1 MKKIWRIRKRLIAGC
16 LVVVLVLSIIFV
28 PTKKAYAIVGFDDA
42 AFILAM
48 MAAAGVGFV
57 GYSMFDGGSNPQ
69 DDFNERLA
77 EIEDQLKDCYNKAV
91 GYILTNG
98 GGGGDPD
105 DFDPDNDDPEKK
117 PTTWE
122 KLKEWWKKHPEASLS
137 IGVNGSVIGAIMIEF
152 AKNIDEE
159 KVNSINLGDIK
170 LTDYHKSVMSQNIS
184 KYPYFVILFDK
195 VTMQSKGIGFSVHP
209 ISYYWA
215 STSHNEIYALL
226 NNSLFYTQSSL
237 WFSRPSDDDYSVFP
251 SAVTHEIPPPTAIDF
266 CMFPLPDSDHIYD
279 TREEAILHQYDHIV
293 YASPFNPDSVLDS
306 DQRINSGEKDKPL
319 FDNVVLPSPDQITGF
334 ISKLAE
340 LAQTVTDPAQ
350 LQQLQRE
357 LVSSLIKSITNVSP
371 SINPT
376 PDPSPKPDPSP
387 EPDPDAPATDKEA
400 AKYTADLTTVFP
412 FCIPFDLIR
421 AFKVLSAEGEAPVYK
436 MPLKIDYKSIHVSE
450 AWQIDM
456 SDFASV
462 IQILRVMETLG
473 FIVGLILVTRK
484 LIRG

>member
-48 MAAAGVGFV
+48 MAAAGIGFV
-57 GYSMFDGGSNPQ
+57 GYNAYNGSN
-69 DDFNERLA
+69 LA
-77 EIEDQLKDCYNKAV
+77 EDLWDELGSLEDDISDAYDKAV
-91 GYILTNG
+91 FTVLQG
-98 GGGGDPD
+98 GGGGSDPN

-117 PTTWE
+117 PTTWA
-122 KLKEWWKKHPEASLS
+122 KLKEWWKKHPNKALS
-137 IGVNGSVIGAIMIEF
+137 MAATGSTIGYIMNVFGDNLNEKALQGQVVSDVLEIPQEVLSTMMSQIQAYPYFIVSYSGS
-152 AKNIDEE
+152 
-159 KVNSINLGDIK
+159 NLKTI
-170 LTDYHKSVMSQNIS
+170 VMSQDYLYVWANTS
-184 KYPYFVILFDK
+184 GVYFSGGLSITNFYRTDNKLEYV
-195 VTMQSKGIGFSVHP
+195 GAFS
-209 ISYYWA
+209 SGTY
-215 STSHNEIYALL
+215 
-226 NNSLFYTQSSL
+226 
-237 WFSRPSDDDYSVFP
+237 DDYITNVHVYSSEAEAEKNFSKNNIIYP
-251 SAVTHEIPPPTAIDF
+251 S
-266 CMFPLPDSDHIYD
+266 
-279 TREEAILHQYDHIV
+279 Q
-293 YASPFNPDSVLDS
+293 FNPDSVQKTDARKQLEEKTNEEEKKKPIYNDVIMPSS
-306 DQRINSGEKDKPL
+306 DQMTAYVNKLDA
-319 FDNVVLPSPDQITGF
+319 
-334 ISKLAE
+334 ISKSDADAATKN
-340 LAQTVTDPAQ
+340 AQ
-350 LQQLQRE
+350 QQEALNQF
-357 LVSSLIKSITNVSP
+357 VQSITNTST
-371 SINPT
+371 NP
-376 PDPSPKPDPSP
+376 DPKPDPSP
-387 EPDPDAPATDKEA
+387 EPDPSPKPDPDAPATDKEA